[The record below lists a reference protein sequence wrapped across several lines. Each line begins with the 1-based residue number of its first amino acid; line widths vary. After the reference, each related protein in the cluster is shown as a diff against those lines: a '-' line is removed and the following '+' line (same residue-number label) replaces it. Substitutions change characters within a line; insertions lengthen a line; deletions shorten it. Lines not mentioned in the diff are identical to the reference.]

1 VGTERTHK
9 TRPAPAHTTP
19 ETGRGARH
27 RGPIPPSLL
36 AVQSRL
42 GDGRAIDTS
51 VRSRMEPIFQQ
62 DFSSVR
68 LHTDATAA
76 TLAGGLDARAFTV
89 GDHVAFGAGH
99 YHPGTVVG
107 DALIAHE
114 LAHVVQQ
121 RAGLS
126 RGPAPAAGG
135 GDSALE
141 RDADSA
147 AAGAVATLW
156 GNARSALAEIG
167 QSALPRQHSGLRLS
181 RCNGA
186 SGPGPQK
193 SVTVNHTKL
202 HGATGSIDS
211 AITFSNNKVYN
222 QANVEVKKG
231 TDVTLDETKSKAI
244 LGADLILHEFTDP
257 TKPTAEE
264 QALLKINQTSGAV
277 TMYYVKA
284 LSDGHTGEAFIPSN
298 GVGVGFVVA
307 NSGIEQ
313 TFAHELGHVLL
324 DSGSHVVPDDTYL
337 MHPSIG
343 AGKTKLT
350 PDQIKT
356 IRSSPYVT

>member
-1 VGTERTHK
+1 MGTERTQK
-9 TRPAPAHTTP
+9 TPQAPTHATP
-19 ETGRGARH
+19 EAGRGGQH
-27 RGPIPPSLL
+27 RGPVPPSLE

-62 DFSSVR
+62 DFSGVR

-89 GDHVAFGAGH
+89 GDHVAFGAGQ

-126 RGPAPAAGG
+126 RGPGHAAGG
-135 GDSALE
+135 GNPALE
-141 RDADSA
+141 HDADSA

-156 GNARSALAEIG
+156 GNAKSALGEIGRSA
-167 QSALPRQHSGLRLS
+167 SPREHSGLRLS
-181 RCNGA
+181 RCNGD

-202 HGATGSIDS
+202 HGATGNITS

-231 TDVTLDETKSKAI
+231 TDVTLD
-244 LGADLILHEFTDP
+244 
-257 TKPTAEE
+257 
-264 QALLKINQTSGAV
+264 
-277 TMYYVKA
+277 
-284 LSDGHTGEAFIPSN
+284 
-298 GVGVGFVVA
+298 
-307 NSGIEQ
+307 
-313 TFAHELGHVLL
+313 
-324 DSGSHVVPDDTYL
+324 
-337 MHPSIG
+337 
-343 AGKTKLT
+343 
-350 PDQIKT
+350 
-356 IRSSPYVT
+356 